1 MRHARLAS
9 CRVKLPGAVEAQ
21 AGHQSCGVWCACAGT
36 DPQAMVAALKQR
48 QQDWV
53 REQIAVLKRGLLDF
67 HGFMLLFVSEF
78 QAKPVVIIAQS
89 CLQDM

>member
-1 MRHARLAS
+1 M
-9 CRVKLPGAVEAQ
+9 
-21 AGHQSCGVWCACAGT
+21 
-36 DPQAMVAALKQR
+36 KQR

-78 QAKPVVIIAQS
+78 QATPVVIIAQS

>member
-1 MRHARLAS
+1 MQGSQLVV
-9 CRVKLPGAVEAQ
+9 CKVKYKQVCCSSGK
-21 AGHQSCGVWCACAGT
+21 WCACAGT
-36 DPQAMVAALKQR
+36 DPQAMVDALKQR

-67 HGFMLLFVSEF
+67 HGFMLLFVSGF
-78 QAKPVVIIAQS
+78 QAKPIVIIAQS